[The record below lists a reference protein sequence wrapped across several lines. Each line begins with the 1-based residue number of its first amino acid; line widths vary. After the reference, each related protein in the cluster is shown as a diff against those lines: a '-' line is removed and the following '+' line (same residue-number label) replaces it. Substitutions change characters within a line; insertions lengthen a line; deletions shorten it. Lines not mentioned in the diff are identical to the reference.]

1 MAIVCSPAGFYASD
15 EFRTTGLRPKHT
27 VTTRGCRYQA
37 AQFPPARDTAADH
50 VWAILDRIRFIICSI
65 MSLRALYPPI
75 TPYASGML
83 ETNGLHRIY
92 WETSGNPAGIPVLF
106 VHGGPGS
113 GTSPSQRQFFDPA
126 RYQIILF
133 DQRGSGRSTPHG
145 ELRDNT
151 TPHLIADMEA
161 LRNELGIENWL
172 VFGGSWGST
181 LALAYGEAHPERCR
195 GLVLRGIFLCR
206 KSEIDWFLYG
216 IRALFPEAQRTLAS
230 HIPESERGDLLTAYH
245 RRLIDPDPAIH
256 QPAAFHWAT
265 FEASCSTLRP
275 NPGLVSAFGSD
286 KTALSLSRIEA
297 HYFVNN
303 IFLPDN
309 SLLDNVE
316 RLRSIPAV
324 IVQGR
329 YDAVCPIVSADELA
343 RAWPEARYVIVDDAG
358 HSAFEPGIAHE
369 LVSATDA
376 FAQTGHF
383 D

>member
-1 MAIVCSPAGFYASD
+1 MPDIASLHP
-15 EFRTTGLRPKHT
+15 F
-27 VTTRGCRYQA
+27 
-37 AQFPPARDTAADH
+37 
-50 VWAILDRIRFIICSI
+50 
-65 MSLRALYPPI
+65 I

-83 ETNGLHRIY
+83 ETAGRHRIY
-92 WETSGNPAGIPVLF
+92 WETSGNPDGIPVLF

-113 GTSPSQRQFFDPA
+113 GTSPVQRRFFDPA
-126 RYQIILF
+126 RYRIVLF

-145 ELRDNT
+145 ELADNT

-161 LRNELGIENWL
+161 LRRELGIASWL

-181 LALAYGEAHPERCR
+181 LALAYAEAHPGRCR

-206 KSEIDWFLYG
+206 KSEIDWFLHG
-216 IRALFPEAQRTLAS
+216 IRTLFPEAQRQLAEF
-230 HIPESERGDLLTAYH
+230 IPEDERHDLLTAYH
-245 RRLIDPDPAIH
+245 RRLVDPDPTVH
-256 QPAAFHWAT
+256 QPAAHHWAT
-265 FEASCSTLRP
+265 FEASCSTLLP
-275 NPGLVSAFGSD
+275 NPELVSAFGDD
-286 KTALSLSRIEA
+286 KRALSLSRIEA

-316 RLRSIPAV
+316 RIRGIPAI

-343 RAWPEARYVIVDDAG
+343 RAWPEARYVIVPDAG
-358 HSAFEPGIAHE
+358 HSAFEPGIARE
-369 LVSATDA
+369 LVAACSR
-376 FAQTGHF
+376 FAQTGAF